1 MARSRQ
7 PGLIVV
13 DRTVGGPYENI
24 LTPEHQVPDE
34 PMDAAWET
42 CTVLGTSFS
51 HKPNDEYKSVREV
64 IALLADIV
72 SKGGNL
78 LLGVGANAHGELPV
92 EAVARL
98 RGVGAWLAVNGEAI
112 YGARSATPHSQSDD
126 ALDIRYTHR
135 GDALYAII
143 LAKPMQQ
150 RPPAQV
156 TLRGVHIQPMS
167 PMTMLGI
174 DKPASWRPDGE
185 NVVIDTPAAALEQGP
200 AQPAWVIRMKAI
212 DS

>member
-1 MARSRQ
+1 M
-7 PGLIVV
+7 
-13 DRTVGGPYENI
+13 N
-24 LTPEHQVPDE
+24 
-34 PMDAAWET
+34 AAWET

-51 HKPNDEYKSVREV
+51 YKPNDEYKSVREI

-78 LLGVGANAHGELPV
+78 LLGVGADAHGELPA
-92 EAVARL
+92 EALQRL
-98 RGVGAWLAVNGEAI
+98 RGVGRWLHVNGEAI
-112 YGARSATPHSQSDD
+112 YGTRITTPHSQSDH
-126 ALDIRYTHR
+126 ALDIRYTHS

-150 RPPAQV
+150 RPPTQV
-156 TLRGVHIQPMS
+156 TLRGIRVPPKS

-174 DKPASWRPDGE
+174 DEPLSWRRDGE
-185 NVVIDTPAAALEQGP
+185 NVVIDTPVAALEQGP